1 MKRIT
6 TLLGLA
12 SVAALPFASPAIGQ
26 QQPRQEPAQP
36 KTLPGKP
43 REIQPVQRPE
53 SLGLW
58 RASEI
63 IGQNVD
69 DANGKNAGKIEDL
82 MVDANGEVVYGIL
95 SFGGLLGVGDKLY
108 AVPWGAMQFN
118 RENGKIKAVVLDVS
132 KERLERAPSFTR
144 DRWPDPKDRAA
155 RREADRYWGDS
166 ALTAKVKSKLA
177 SDRAATATRINVD
190 TDRGNVRLSGTVDT
204 EAQKR
209 RAAELARQVEG
220 VRSVKNDLQVKSGG

>member
-1 MKRIT
+1 MTRIT

-12 SVAALPFASPAIGQ
+12 AVAALPFASPATGQ
-26 QQPRQEPAQP
+26 QQPKPE
-36 KTLPGKP
+36 PGKP

-53 SLGLW
+53 TLGLW
-58 RASEI
+58 RASQI
-63 IGQNVD
+63 IGQNVE

-82 MVDANGEVVYGIL
+82 MVDGNGDVVYGIL

-108 AVPWGAMQFN
+108 AVPWSAMQFN
-118 RENGKIKAVVLDVS
+118 HENGKIKSVVLDVT

-144 DRWPDPKDRAA
+144 DRWPDRPDRAA

-166 ALTAKVKSKLA
+166 ALAAKVKSKLA
-177 SDRAATATRINVD
+177 ADRAGTMTQINVD
-190 TDRGNVRLSGTVDT
+190 SNQGTVRLSGTVAN

-209 RAAELARQVEG
+209 RAAELARQVDG
-220 VRSVKNDLQVKSGG
+220 VRAVKNELQVKAGG